1 MKTTLPIILM
11 TLVLP
16 VAAPASDGHGTQTQ
30 DPHAEHEHDEDHPG
44 GDHAAVSE
52 NDDHHGH
59 SEGAEHQ
66 GHDEHEEGGSRIS
79 PQAARDN
86 GIETAVA
93 GPGMLEITRRLT
105 GRVHVD
111 PGRVSR
117 LRARYPGVIEWVGA
131 QAWTQVNKGQ
141 VLARI
146 ESNDSLQSYAL
157 KAPIGGWVVSRA
169 AQVGEITGEEPL
181 FVIANLDELWVELD
195 VFDHDLEDVVIG
207 QPVMLYDLHGQP
219 LGRGQIDQL
228 SPLAIHTA
236 QSVRARVLV
245 PNPDSQL
252 RPGQY
257 VRGEVIVARRTVDL
271 LLPRSALQNLDGA
284 VVAFEQHGDEYE
296 ARQLTLGATDADA
309 VEVVDGLWPGAQ
321 VVVGNSY
328 LIKADIEKS
337 GAAHE
342 H

>member
-11 TLVLP
+11 AFGLP
-16 VAAPASDGHGTQTQ
+16 VAALATENHATQPQ
-30 DPHAEHEHDEDHPG
+30 EQHAEHNHDQDHQGHGHAEDK
-44 GDHAAVSE
+44 DE
-52 NDDHHGH
+52 HGH
-59 SEGAEHQ
+59 SEDADLE
-66 GHDEHEEGGSRIS
+66 EHEEEGRSRIS
-79 PQAARDN
+79 PQAAQEN
-86 GIETAVA
+86 GIETAIA
-93 GPGMLEITRRLT
+93 GPGTLQITRRLT

-117 LRARYPGVIEWVGA
+117 LRARYPGVIESVGA
-131 QAWTQVNKGQ
+131 QAWTQVSKGQ

-157 KAPIGGWVVSRA
+157 KAPIGGWVVNRA

-195 VFDHDLEDVVIG
+195 VFDHDLEDIVIG

-236 QSVRARVLV
+236 QSVRARVV
-245 PNPDSQL
+245 VSNPHSKL

-257 VRGEVIVARRTVDL
+257 VRGEVIVERRAVDL
-271 LLPRSALQNLDGA
+271 LLPRSAMQNLDGA
-284 VVAFEQHGDEYE
+284 VVAFEQHGDDYE
-296 ARQLTLGATDADA
+296 ARQLSLGATDADA
-309 VEVVDGLWPGAQ
+309 VEVVDGLRPGAQ